1 MPAASPA
8 YHLCSDTTP
17 PQVPLICRS
26 SSQSPR
32 KQPCSPVYYVIKEM
46 MKDTDK
52 QPGQETHR
60 RGRGASRRKGLLS
73 PRSGVCHLPAWMCL
87 LTWTPCS
94 LGWDGVEAS
103 SCGPDHWSQMAPS
116 LLQGSSEALVL
127 AWSSQQPDP
136 PRSHPESPH
145 HHVGIYEG
153 FRIPMS
159 GAGAGRWGAGGAET
173 NMHAFC
179 HCTPGWPQAAYC

>member
-103 SCGPDHWSQMAPS
+103 SRGPDHRSRHLHS
-116 LLQGSSEALVL
+116 L
-127 AWSSQQPDP
+127 P
-136 PRSHPESPH
+136 
-145 HHVGIYEG
+145 
-153 FRIPMS
+153 
-159 GAGAGRWGAGGAET
+159 
-173 NMHAFC
+173 
-179 HCTPGWPQAAYC
+179 TPGKFQGASPGMVFPATRPIQEPPSHLIITWEFTKVSGSPCQELGWRAA